1 MSAPVLPPN
10 PSLLAILLIARTGEG
25 LKRIFQYPPVPG
37 NNKYFLKCNH
47 KHRLPDDSTSSSDDE
62 PFDPMEDYFSSD
74 EEGRSRRR
82 CRASALDSVPPAKE
96 SDKVLGKRAPKHWES
111 YLGLPPD
118 FDQILCPP
126 SSHHKKRFELGFEE
140 LVFVGWPVFAYEDGK
155 WRKKKKRS
163 SSGLMRR
170 MSTIS
175 EQAVLET
182 NDGKIAVEI
191 DHELGETTGNESTDH
206 AESGTEFAPVDSIE
220 NPALPMQAE
229 ELKAR
234 SSGSTL
240 NMFNVVFVM
249 NPPVLE
255 YQLRVDDMYKH
266 VVKKFARALKWEQ
279 GRSNFVQRE
288 CEKLRAMKAKRG
300 KHCPPKLAYCVLH
313 C

>member
-10 PSLLAILLIARTGEG
+10 PSLLAILLIAKTGEG
-25 LKRIFQYPPVPG
+25 VKRIFQYPPVPG
-37 NNKYFLKCNH
+37 NNKNNSKCNH
-47 KHRLPDDSTSSSDDE
+47 EHRMPDNSTSSSDDE
-62 PFDPMEDYFSSD
+62 PFDPMGDYFSSD
-74 EEGRSRRR
+74 EEGKSRRR
-82 CRASALDSVPPAKE
+82 CRANAFESIPAAKE
-96 SDKVLGKRAPKHWES
+96 PDEVLGKRAPKPWES

-126 SSHHKKRFELGFEE
+126 SSCHKRRFELGFEE

-175 EQAVLET
+175 EKAVPEA
-182 NDGKIAVEI
+182 NDGKTAVEV

-206 AESGTEFAPVDSIE
+206 AESGTELAPVDSNK
-220 NPALPMQAE
+220 NPALPMQTE
-229 ELKAR
+229 ELKGR
-234 SSGSTL
+234 GPGSIL

-249 NPPVLE
+249 NSPEQE

-266 VVKKFARALKWEQ
+266 VVKKFSRALKWEQ
-279 GRSNFVQRE
+279 GRSNFVLRE
-288 CEKLRAMKAKRG
+288 SEKLRAMKAKRG
-300 KHCPPKLAYCVLH
+300 KHPPHTQLVPLF
-313 C
+313 